1 MAERIVTDTWRAVL
15 VVGCFIAM
23 REVSREAPVAVT
35 QAAVAGAA
43 APQQATYAAHVPQT
57 WAPQYQPPPPEY
69 GNQKPLRKI
78 GEAFV
83 ELGDSVIGAIRR

>member
-15 VVGCFIAM
+15 VIGCFIAM
-23 REVSREAPVAVT
+23 REVSREVPAIP
-35 QAAVAGAA
+35 AAAAGIA
-43 APQQATYAAHVPQT
+43 APQPVPPAQS
-57 WAPQYQPPPPEY
+57 WVPQYQPPPPAHS
-69 GNQKPLRKI
+69 NQKPLRRI

>member
-23 REVSREAPVAVT
+23 REVSREVPAIPT
-35 QAAVAGAA
+35 AAAGIA
-43 APQQATYAAHVPQT
+43 APQQVPPAMQATQHWVPQF
-57 WAPQYQPPPPEY
+57 QPPPPDHS
-69 GNQKPLRKI
+69 NPKPLRRI

>member
-23 REVSREAPVAVT
+23 REVSREAPVI
-35 QAAVAGAA
+35 QAAAAGIT
-43 APQQATYAAHVPQT
+43 APQQATYAAHMPQT
-57 WAPQYQPPPPEY
+57 WVPQYQPPPPEY
-69 GNQKPLRKI
+69 GNQKPLRRI